1 MSSVPPCTAAAATI
15 LAFDTTMQACSA
27 ALWRDGSIRTHRFEP
42 RQRGHAEALM
52 PMVEAVRRDAAAA
65 WSDID
70 AIAVTVGP
78 GTFTGVRIGLAA
90 ARGLALV
97 TGAVVAGVT
106 SLEALAAEA
115 LAASP
120 ADGHLLVC
128 VDARR
133 GQVYVQG
140 FVVSAAGDVRP
151 ADHPAACDP
160 ADAGARLVPGTRV
173 VGSGAGLV
181 RAALTSVPDA
191 VTFDPLPLQPDAR
204 TIAGL
209 VARRGLPA
217 GSTPQPVPLYLRPPD
232 AKRPDTGP

>member
-1 MSSVPPCTAAAATI
+1 MMI

-27 ALWRDGSIRTHRFEP
+27 AIMGDGACRAHRFQA
-42 RQRGHAEALM
+42 RQRGHAEALL
-52 PMVEAVRRDAAAA
+52 PMIEAVRGEAGAG

-90 ARGLALV
+90 ARGLSLV
-97 TGAVVAGVT
+97 TGAAIVGVT

-115 LAASP
+115 VAACP
-120 ADGHLLVC
+120 MDGRLVVC

-133 GQVYVQG
+133 SQVYVQS
-140 FVVSAAGDVRP
+140 FVVTAEGDVQP

-160 ADAGARLVPGTRV
+160 AAAAARLGSGIRL

-181 RAALTSVPDA
+181 EAALPEPLPD
-191 VTFDPLPLQPDAR
+191 VIFDPAPLQPDAR

-217 GSTPQPVPLYLRPPD
+217 DGGSHPVPLYLRPPD
-232 AKRPDTGP
+232 AKLPGAGT